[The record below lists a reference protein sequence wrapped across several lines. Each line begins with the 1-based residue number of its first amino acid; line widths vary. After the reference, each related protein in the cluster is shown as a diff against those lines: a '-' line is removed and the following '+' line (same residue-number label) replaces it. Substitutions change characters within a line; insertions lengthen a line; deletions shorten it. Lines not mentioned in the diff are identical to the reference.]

1 MDEEKIDVNVGFFD
15 YQYISS
21 NIGDDV
27 QTFIPF
33 LSELLIKFF
42 KK

>member
-1 MDEEKIDVNVGFFD
+1 MSKINVNFGFFD

-27 QTFIPF
+27 QTLAMIGM
-33 LSELLIKFF
+33 L
-42 KK
+42 